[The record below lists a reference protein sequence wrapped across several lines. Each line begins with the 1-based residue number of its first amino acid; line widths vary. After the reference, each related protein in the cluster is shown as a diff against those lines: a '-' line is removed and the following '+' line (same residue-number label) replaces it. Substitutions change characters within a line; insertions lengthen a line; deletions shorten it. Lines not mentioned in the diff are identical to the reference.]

1 MAQKMKIAL
10 TLLSG
15 LSYGGVTYFRNLIPA
30 LAAVDKRNEYHLF
43 IPAGHPL
50 CDQVRQANF
59 VFHQIRFNAR
69 LALLR
74 HLWEQLVLPGELEKI
89 GADILFTAKN
99 AAVFGARCTLIT
111 SIRNMEPLCF
121 QRYRN
126 DWRLDFFSWFRRL
139 NTVLSIRR
147 ADVIVAVSQAVKKRV
162 VEVAPGAARKTFVV
176 YNGRPEPEPAPV
188 NPGLADD
195 QRYIL
200 TASKFVAYA
209 NQLNLVKGYKLLC
222 DADPAAPRLVMAGGV
237 LDQGYFRRVRSFIRR
252 NGLQNKV
259 VCTGLLRHEELAA
272 LYARAE
278 AFVFPSTLE
287 ACPQTLL
294 EAMANRLPIAASF
307 SPPMPEICFQAAV
320 YFVPDNPPDIA
331 AKLKSVLQ
339 DQTLRSRLKDAAFRR
354 AASFSWKTTAVE
366 LIRIFQDTLEQK
378 KGAVSR

>member
-1 MAQKMKIAL
+1 MKIAL

-30 LAAVDKRNEYHLF
+30 LAAMDKRNEYHLF

-50 CDQVRQANF
+50 QQAVRQDNF
-59 VFHQIRFNAR
+59 IFHEIRFNAGFSFM
-69 LALLR
+69 R
-74 HLWEQLVLPGELEKI
+74 HFWEQIILPRELRSI

-139 NTVLSIRR
+139 NTVLSIKR

-162 VEVAPGAARKTFVV
+162 IEVVPGAARKTFVV
-176 YNGRPEPEPAPV
+176 YNGRPEPEPAPASPV
-188 NPGLADD
+188 PADD

-200 TASKFVAYA
+200 SASKFVAYA

-237 LDQGYFRRVRSFIRR
+237 LDKGYFRRVRSFIRR
-252 NGLQNKV
+252 NGLQDKV
-259 VCTGLLRHEELAA
+259 VCPGLLRHEELAA
-272 LYARAE
+272 LYAGAD

-307 SPPMPEICFQAAV
+307 SPPMPEICVQAAV
-320 YFVPDNPPDIA
+320 YFVPDNPADIA
-331 AKLKSVLQ
+331 AKLKSVVQ
-339 DQTLRSRLKDAAFRR
+339 DQTLRNRLKDAAFRR
-354 AASFSWKTTAVE
+354 AASFSWKSTAAE
-366 LIRIFQDTLEQK
+366 LIGIFQDTQDNK
-378 KGAVSR
+378 KGAAPR